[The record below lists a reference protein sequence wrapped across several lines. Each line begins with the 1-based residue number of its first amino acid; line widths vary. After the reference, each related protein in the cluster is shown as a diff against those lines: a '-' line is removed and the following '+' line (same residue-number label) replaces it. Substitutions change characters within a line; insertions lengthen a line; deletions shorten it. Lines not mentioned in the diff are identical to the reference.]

1 MNNLFK
7 TKVFT
12 IFCIVLICFLGF
24 MIFQSRPIIE
34 SLDTDI
40 DELKNR
46 ITESDRKTEQLES
59 DFEYFESEAYLER
72 QARLKLGLKDPEE
85 SVAYIVRDG
94 EEIASNSE
102 DIEEKSFWS
111 NLIDK
116 IFKRDQYSGS
126 TLASQARNAG
136 PIPVSRSCLS
146 TLTLILFFGIM

>member
-12 IFCIVLICFLGF
+12 IFSIVLIVFLGF
-24 MIFQSRPIIE
+24 MIFKSRPIIE
-34 SLDTDI
+34 SLDTNI
-40 DELKNR
+40 DELENR
-46 ITESDRKTEQLES
+46 IAESDRKTEQLES

-85 SVAYIVRDG
+85 NVAYIVRDG
-94 EEIASNSE
+94 EEIASDSE

-116 IFKRDQYSGS
+116 IFKRD
-126 TLASQARNAG
+126 
-136 PIPVSRSCLS
+136 
-146 TLTLILFFGIM
+146 